1 MVSLTGHRP
10 AKTRLSGSDI
20 EFANVSLRQELFP
33 KKSEFALQ
41 GDKMSFSAPCW
52 WT

>member
-1 MVSLTGHRP
+1 MGHEP

-20 EFANVSLRQELFP
+20 EFAGISLRQELFP

-41 GDKMSFSAPCW
+41 GNEVSFSARC
-52 WT
+52 

>member
-20 EFANVSLRQELFP
+20 EFADVSLRQELFP
-33 KKSEFALQ
+33 KKSEFAHQ
-41 GDKMSFSAPCW
+41 GDKLSFSALR
-52 WT
+52 